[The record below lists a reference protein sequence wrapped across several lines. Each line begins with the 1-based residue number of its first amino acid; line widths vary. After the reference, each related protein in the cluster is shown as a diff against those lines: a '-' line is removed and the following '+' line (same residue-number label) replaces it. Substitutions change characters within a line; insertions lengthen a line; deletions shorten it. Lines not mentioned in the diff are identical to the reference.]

1 MDVST
6 LDHCVRPP
14 SSADDGSARLAT
26 ESEAAGVLKRLL
38 EDSDVYG
45 SMPDMGSPE
54 LPVPDGL
61 VLRPFRGVR
70 FAVDDPAKVTS
81 PPYDLISDDDVRAL
95 LHSHANNVVRLI
107 LPRPTT
113 PPADTAPP
121 SAAPE
126 TVPAHDTSVSAHGA
140 PEATDEAQRRTH
152 AAPGAGRRATND
164 AEKRDANSPVA
175 RDANSPHEPDA
186 NSSQEREANG
196 PNEPATNG
204 RQKPD
209 ANTPEEAQ
217 PGANVSDQ
225 GDFARET
232 RSTQEGDFAQEG
244 RSTQEGDFARV
255 GGSAQQVAG
264 IDETRYAEARD
275 TLRAWLDAG
284 VLVTD
289 ELPALYVYEQSGPT
303 VLQRGLIGD
312 VGIADPTQGI
322 ILPHEHVFPG
332 PVADRLALMSTT
344 QANLEP
350 IFLLYDGDNG
360 QATRLVD
367 EVATTREPLVVARTE
382 DGLTHRLWA
391 ITDRAEIAAINADL
405 RPRQALIA
413 DGHHRYATYRVL
425 QRQEHTARAKASS
438 AAPQSSRSP
447 ATRASAQEPLPRT
460 ADQASST
467 ADSTT
472 TPSLA
477 EPATTPFQT
486 SSPSETLQ
494 PETFPTHTGTSPS
507 GAETSRSPSHS
518 ETSASENGTAPS
530 AGETFSPEIGT
541 ASSHSAVGA
550 PLFHSRIGMP
560 PKGPTSDETSP
571 TRDRARAGRATDGT
585 PEDPRARTTSPT
597 PDASQNRPDDAQ
609 SPSAPSD
616 VPETRK
622 TWASEGESGP
632 WDFGLAL
639 LVDVTAYPPD
649 LKAIHRVIPALP
661 LAEAVAR
668 AKGSWQVHD
677 YPGLAEGLAALD
689 AASGHAFLVAG
700 EGGAHLLTDPDPMQ
714 LAHAM
719 PADRS
724 DRWNALNT
732 SILTEFLM
740 PKVWGIRDDEQTVRI
755 VHHDAH
761 AAVEQAVQAGG
772 TAVILK
778 PLMVADVLAVAAS
791 GERVPRKSTS
801 FGPKPRTGLVL
812 RTFATG

>member
-1 MDVST
+1 MDVSS

-26 ESEAAGVLKRLL
+26 ESDAAGVLGRLL

-54 LPVPDGL
+54 LPVPAGL

-95 LHSHANNVVRLI
+95 LHSHPNNVVRLI

-113 PPADTAPP
+113 PPVRVETPSDTSEA
-121 SAAPE
+121 
-126 TVPAHDTSVSAHGA
+126 VPAHGGPVGTPDAR
-140 PEATDEAQRRTH
+140 EAADDAQRHPEDASRD
-152 AAPGAGRRATND
+152 AGRRDMSASETPGTD
-164 AEKRDANSPVA
+164 AVEEPNPDSPQA
-175 RDANSPHEPDA
+175 RPTSTTET
-186 NSSQEREANG
+186 S
-196 PNEPATNG
+196 
-204 RQKPD
+204 D
-209 ANTPEEAQ
+209 ANTPQTRGMNRPGEPDAHSPQTGDAASLGAQ
-217 PGANVSDQ
+217 DANSAQARHTSGTETPDANIPRTRGADSPVGAGATTSPV
-225 GDFARET
+225 T
-232 RSTQEGDFAQEG
+232 RDEGSPDEHGFAQRMPG
-244 RSTQEGDFARV
+244 VDG
-255 GGSAQQVAG
+255 
-264 IDETRYAEARD
+264 TRYAEARD

-284 VLVTD
+284 ILVTD
-289 ELPALYVYEQSGPT
+289 DLPALYVYEQSGPT

-312 VGIADPTQGI
+312 VGIADPTQGV

-350 IFLLYDGDNG
+350 IFLLYDGNDG

-391 ITDRAEIAAINADL
+391 ITDSSEIAAINADL

-425 QRQEHTARAKASS
+425 QRQEHTARAQTGNPTTAPTRPPLPAEQPSPGASRILNALAAQDAVTPHDASPDHS
-438 AAPQSSRSP
+438 AWATLTPSAGSAGSKTHDASASEAGSGSREASADDGEP
-447 ATRASAQEPLPRT
+447 KTPRASAGEGETRT
-460 ADQASST
+460 PQA
-467 ADSTT
+467 
-472 TPSLA
+472 
-477 EPATTPFQT
+477 
-486 SSPSETLQ
+486 
-494 PETFPTHTGTSPS
+494 
-507 GAETSRSPSHS
+507 
-518 ETSASENGTAPS
+518 S
-530 AGETFSPEIGT
+530 AGESEPTPAASTRGDETATRVTSPGDGT
-541 ASSHSAVGA
+541 SSRAVAQGA
-550 PLFHSRIGMP
+550 PEQA
-560 PKGPTSDETSP
+560 ET
-571 TRDRARAGRATDGT
+571 GR
-585 PEDPRARTTSPT
+585 PL
-597 PDASQNRPDDAQ
+597 
-609 SPSAPSD
+609 
-616 VPETRK
+616 
-622 TWASEGESGP
+622 SGP

-639 LVDVTAYPPD
+639 LVDATAYPPD
-649 LKAIHRVIPALP
+649 LKAIHRVVPGLP
-661 LAEAVAR
+661 LAEAVSKAR
-668 AKGSWQVHD
+668 GSWRVHE
-677 YPGLAEGLAALD
+677 YPDLAAGLAALD
-689 AASGHAFLVAG
+689 AAPGLAFLVAG

-714 LAHAM
+714 LARAM

-740 PKVWGIRDDEQTVRI
+740 PKVWGVRDDDQMVRI

-761 AAVEQAVQAGG
+761 AAMEQAVQAGG

-778 PLMVADVLAVAAS
+778 PLLVAEVLAVAAS